1 MKDTTSVL
9 GYAWPLAV
17 SPGETIAF
25 HLSSATLTQADAKVV
40 RVRCGDPDPE
50 GPGLKVTAP
59 GTAIDGKV
67 ALRHQPIH
75 PGSAA
80 IVVDAPSLRAQ
91 TISLGCFLWPTAPL
105 TGPQTVLS
113 RWREDLGA
121 GWRLG
126 LDAEGHLVFEVA
138 GATGSGRLRAARPVL
153 EREWIFVGASYD
165 AASGALTLVQ
175 RSLDPQAGRDTSGAF
190 NRPGP
195 AGLAWPAET
204 ALVIA
209 AHARQAGS
217 DPLTGGHYDGK
228 IDRPRLFGAVLP
240 EEVLRRACEAVAP
253 SSADPALIGAWDF
266 SQAMASETVRDL
278 STNRLDGRLRHLPMR
293 AMTGANWDGSAV
305 QWTEKPELYGA
316 IHFHSDDMAD
326 CGWSPDLTLT
336 VPEDWRS
343 GFYALRLT
351 ARDGSN
357 DRWRAMSPSSCAPRS
372 DRRRRGWRWS
382 PARRRSWPMPTARSG
397 STRSMPRR
405 CSKA

>member
-1 MKDTTSVL
+1 MR
-9 GYAWPLAV
+9 Y
-17 SPGETIAF
+17 
-25 HLSSATLTQADAKVV
+25 
-40 RVRCGDPDPE
+40 
-50 GPGLKVTAP
+50 
-59 GTAIDGKV
+59 
-67 ALRHQPIH
+67 QPIH

-80 IVVDAPSLRAQ
+80 IIADAPSLRAQ
-91 TISLGCFLWPTAPL
+91 TIALGCFLWPTAPL

-138 GATGSGRLRAARPVL
+138 GATGSGRLRAARPLL
-153 EREWIFVGASYD
+153 EREWVFVGASYD

-175 RSLDPQAGRDTSGAF
+175 RSLDPQGGRDTSGAF
-190 NRPGP
+190 DGQGP

-217 DPLTGGHYDGK
+217 NPLAGGHYNSK

-266 SQAMASETVRDL
+266 SQAMAGETVRDL

-336 VPEDWRS
+336 VPVRLAQR
-343 GFYALRLT
+343 FLRAAPDRPRRQQRPGGKLCLLLR
-351 ARDGSN
+351 ARPARTGEGAA
-357 DRWRAMSPSSCAPRS
+357 RAGRQHGDVPGLCQQRAQTRPGPC
-372 DRRRRGWRWS
+372 RGD
-382 PARRRSWPMPTARSG
+382 ARRRDRAL
-397 STRSMPRR
+397 
-405 CSKA
+405 A